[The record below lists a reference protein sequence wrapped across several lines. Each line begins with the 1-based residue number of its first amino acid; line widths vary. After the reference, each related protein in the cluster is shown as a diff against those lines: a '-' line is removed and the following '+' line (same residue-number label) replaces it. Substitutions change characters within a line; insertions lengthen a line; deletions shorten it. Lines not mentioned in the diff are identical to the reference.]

1 MQVRTAQHLPA
12 RMLIVDDH
20 FALVGLDPTG
30 TSGALL
36 VRSPALIA
44 ALIQYY
50 DQLWSA
56 ATPVV
61 AASAVR
67 SGSNSEQLGETER
80 EVLSLLVHGLK
91 DEAIARHLGLSVRTV
106 RRHIATVMDFV
117 DAPTRFAAGAAAQ
130 RLGLLG

>member
-1 MQVRTAQHLPA
+1 
-12 RMLIVDDH
+12 MLIVDDH
-20 FALVGLDPTG
+20 FALVGLVPTG
-30 TSGALL
+30 TTGALL
-36 VRSPALIA
+36 VRSAVLITALT
-44 ALIQYY
+44 QYY

-56 ATPVV
+56 ATPV
-61 AASAVR
+61 ALPGSVR
-67 SGSNSEQLGETER
+67 SRPASNQLAPTER

-106 RRHIATVMDFV
+106 RRHISTVMEFV